1 MKSYKQNII
10 TSLSIA
16 YNMGPSPRVLA
27 LKNKTNRRS
36 LLSSVTRTPIIGNNN
51 NGNNGGNGNNNRNI
65 ITSLLLLLFGVL
77 VTSLFVLLVFYEVN
91 HLTGLLASLLEVGY
105 IC

>member
-36 LLSSVTRTPIIGNNN
+36 LLSSVTRIPIIGNNN
-51 NGNNGGNGNNNRNI
+51 NGNNGGNNGDNNGGKGKKKGKRKFKMRNNRG
-65 ITSLLLLLFGVL
+65 S
-77 VTSLFVLLVFYEVN
+77 
-91 HLTGLLASLLEVGY
+91 
-105 IC
+105 